1 MSSPNSTDPIITSG
15 LPARASLVCA
25 NGATLLAV
33 CFFAHA
39 LRQRADAAHP
49 VFAVIVQDLIVLC
62 AAQAAVH
69 VSVLALTADYAF
81 VVGFPLFIQ
90 LAAGQFHQISW
101 LVFEY
106 NTVYYFLSQIL

>member
-1 MSSPNSTDPIITSG
+1 MSNPNSTDPIITSG

-49 VFAVIVQDLIVLC
+49 VFAVIVQDLIALC

-101 LVFEY
+101 LVFKY